1 MESMDD
7 YGLHMY
13 MYWTCEVGQW
23 LNSNSFSL
31 FLRPGLEA
39 EINWSRGHHAS
50 LHDWSYLCIIFITK
64 LSLTCGGYSS
74 CRCLSSTRFCAF
86 ILCWRKLSALF
97 NIIMK
102 TRSWRGTL
110 VQHVKN
116 NLCCIL
122 FCLFFSWLWTIA
134 FINFVVEDNSGDETF
149 AILYFLSV
157 IGRDGKPKLLAE
169 FIKSALKGGGYR
181 RCWIKFD
188 PLSRWI
194 MNHTVVYSRS
204 LDHCKSD
211 RVSYC

>member
-1 MESMDD
+1 M
-7 YGLHMY
+7 
-13 MYWTCEVGQW
+13 Q
-23 LNSNSFSL
+23 L
-31 FLRPGLEA
+31 FLNGIYGWLWIANVHVLKMWGWPVTQQPQLFHFSALFKRA
-39 EINWSRGHHAS
+39 ARAWSPDHLIQRTS
-50 LHDWSYLCIIFITK
+50 CLPTCYSILKNLHDWSYFCIIFITN
-64 LSLTCGGYSS
+64 LSLTCGGCSS

-86 ILCWRKLSALF
+86 ILCWSKLPALF

-157 IGRDGKPKLLAE
+157 VRRNGKPKLLAE
-169 FIKSALKGGGYR
+169 FI
-181 RCWIKFD
+181 
-188 PLSRWI
+188 
-194 MNHTVVYSRS
+194 
-204 LDHCKSD
+204 
-211 RVSYC
+211 

>member
-1 MESMDD
+1 MD
-7 YGLHMY
+7 YTCTCTEHVRLASGLTASAFPFFCGQGLKLRSIDSEDICLS
-13 MYWTCEVGQW
+13 TCYSI
-23 LNSNSFSL
+23 LKN
-31 FLRPGLEA
+31 
-39 EINWSRGHHAS
+39 

-102 TRSWRGTL
+102 TRSWWGTL

-134 FINFVVEDNSGDETF
+134 FINFVVKDNSGDETF

-157 IGRDGKPKLLAE
+157 IGWDGKSKLLAE
-169 FIKSALKGGGYR
+169 FI
-181 RCWIKFD
+181 
-188 PLSRWI
+188 
-194 MNHTVVYSRS
+194 
-204 LDHCKSD
+204 
-211 RVSYC
+211 